1 MGGKAGIY
9 GVLAVIGF
17 PDEPIIPPVKP
28 AFEETTAT
36 E

>member
-1 MGGKAGIY
+1 
-9 GVLAVIGF
+9 VLAVIGF

-28 AFEETTAT
+28 AYEETTAT

>member
-1 MGGKAGIY
+1 
-9 GVLAVIGF
+9 VLAVIGF

-28 AFEETTAT
+28 AFEESTTP

>member
-1 MGGKAGIY
+1 
-9 GVLAVIGF
+9 VIGF

-28 AFEETTAT
+28 AFEESTTP